1 MLLFSPIVCAAFME
15 YCTCFSNRF
24 SRVQGFYHVE
34 RDAEADYLLIETNS
48 ASALEITENHMV
60 FADNIAVPARQVQL
74 GNKLGD
80 SVVTAIKV
88 VKR

>member
-15 YCTCFSNRF
+15 YCCTCFSNRF
-24 SRVQGFYHVE
+24 SRVQGFY
-34 RDAEADYLLIETNS
+34 LIETNS
-48 ASALEITENHMV
+48 ASALEITKKHMV

-74 GNKLGD
+74 GDKLGD
-80 SVVTAIKV
+80 SVVMAIKV